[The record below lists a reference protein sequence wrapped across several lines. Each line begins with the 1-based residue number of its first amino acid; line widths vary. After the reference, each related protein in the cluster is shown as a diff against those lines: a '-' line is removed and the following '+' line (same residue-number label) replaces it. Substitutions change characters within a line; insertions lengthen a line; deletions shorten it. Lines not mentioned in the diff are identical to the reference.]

1 MLLLGRRQ
9 YQSIYIG
16 EHIILKVMKIEQNT
30 VQIGIEAPSN
40 VLILREEL
48 VPYDETKKLKKMNRN
63 ENLCNPD

>member
-16 EHIILKVMKIEQNT
+16 EHIILKVMKIEQNA
-30 VQIGIEAPSN
+30 VQIGIEAPPD

-48 VPYDETKKLKKMNRN
+48 IPDYEKKQTMNRN
-63 ENLCNPD
+63 EK